1 MHQTHLHPLGAQLT
15 DLCLLVWEAVKK
27 AHFCVVSGRE
37 KVGTHA
43 LFTSPPHFLCVLFA
57 FLSPLRMGNV

>member
-43 LFTSPPHFLCVLFA
+43 LFTSPPPF
-57 FLSPLRMGNV
+57 PLRFVCFSFSTPDG